1 MRRTDWRVTQGV
13 AAEVNCSMAFFCF
26 SKLPMGRVLTWL
38 LTWGT
43 VTVRLIFAG
52 RVGPEMEGNSLD
64 FCAKSFRIFGT
75 SVERPGAGRGIG
87 LGRSKH
93 LRFTAL
99 EVRGRGEKISIE
111 GN

>member
-1 MRRTDWRVTQGV
+1 
-13 AAEVNCSMAFFCF
+13 
-26 SKLPMGRVLTWL
+26 MGRVPNLAFSM
-38 LTWGT
+38 GT

-75 SVERPGAGRGIG
+75 SVEGPGAGRGIG
-87 LGRSKH
+87 FGRSKH

-99 EVRGRGEKISIE
+99 GSTGSGRENI
-111 GN
+111 NRR

>member
-1 MRRTDWRVTQGV
+1 
-13 AAEVNCSMAFFCF
+13 
-26 SKLPMGRVLTWL
+26 MGRVPNLAFNI
-38 LTWGT
+38 GT

-64 FCAKSFRIFGT
+64 FCARSFRIFGT
-75 SVERPGAGRGIG
+75 SVEGPGAGRGIG
-87 LGRSKH
+87 FGRSKY